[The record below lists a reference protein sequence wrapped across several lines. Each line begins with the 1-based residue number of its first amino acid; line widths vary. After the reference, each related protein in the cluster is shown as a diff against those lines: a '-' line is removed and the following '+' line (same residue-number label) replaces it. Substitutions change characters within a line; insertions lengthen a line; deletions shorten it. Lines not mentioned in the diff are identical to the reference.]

1 MNSPLYFPVALV
13 HWESSNWISLS
24 SHICLNR
31 SGRISIKDW
40 KNQSDEMVFSPLSLP
55 FTVRTIHT
63 SPVDYACLNVDPL
76 TLLNVSGS
84 SWSVHHCSAV
94 SSLGASGGCSFL
106 TASGF
111 DLWSL
116 FFFLLFFSSFLTC
129 MSATLTVTAYDQI
142 YLRLIHSTGAGV
154 LFIRVWAG
162 VVAGAGGQILES
174 SFLFCFFCH
183 GQKWCYES
191 GFLLAWKTKTM
202 SWKSLKFLELIIAS
216 IHVHVAMWFI
226 ISRHI
231 LIIWKYY
238 EMCSE
243 INETVPGAYIW
254 PT

>member
-116 FFFLLFFSSFLTC
+116 FFFSSFFFFLFNMHERNINSYSLWSNLPETDSFNRRRCAVHQSVGGCCCWSWWSDFRVFFFVLFFLPWPKVMLWEWLSFGLENQNNE
-129 MSATLTVTAYDQI
+129 LKVTKIPRVDN
-142 YLRLIHSTGAGV
+142 RVDSCTRSHVIH
-154 LFIRVWAG
+154 
-162 VVAGAGGQILES
+162 
-174 SFLFCFFCH
+174 
-183 GQKWCYES
+183 Y
-191 GFLLAWKTKTM
+191 
-202 SWKSLKFLELIIAS
+202 
-216 IHVHVAMWFI
+216 
-226 ISRHI
+226 
-231 LIIWKYY
+231 
-238 EMCSE
+238 
-243 INETVPGAYIW
+243 
-254 PT
+254 